1 MQWIATGR
9 RVGSEGTT
17 ITYTGYRDGKDSGLR
32 IESRRRHI
40 PHSNRGGTWDHTS
53 YFVIRDGKVL
63 AEKFRL
69 LDAKEYAEEAIV

>member
-17 ITYTGYRDGKDSGLR
+17 ITYTGYRDGKDSGLL

-53 YFVIRDGKVL
+53 YFVLRGENELI
-63 AEKFRL
+63 EKQTLR
-69 LDAKEYAEEAIV
+69 DAKQYAEEAIV